1 MKDATKRNFQHAEI
15 LETVTR
21 TVVPEGMIKT
31 PEGNVIPV
39 PTRNRRGRKG
49 SRKGSHP
56 LRDIRLSRD
65 MTLEELAEVS
75 GLSPSYLS
83 RLESGSRRLNVD
95 TINRLSDALRCEPSD
110 LLSPT
115 DSWIN
120 KGGVAGYSLH
130 SAQTLMQTRGGQNRP
145 TAHNSSYAAL
155 SNQQIPLYETSIKT
169 GQVDFSTPMCHIP
182 APSEIAGVPGAFAFT
197 VADHTMEPR
206 FYRGDRVLVH
216 PGKPLSPRATALVVT
231 NDNKVILGEFVAWRH
246 LSEIDDKLMA
256 ANDSESISVAQTEDD
271 YILELKHHKAM
282 DPMNMTHGS
291 NASHGQVFI
300 NHSDIASISRVIGM
314 VEA

>member
-1 MKDATKRNFQHAEI
+1 MKESVKAYQRADI

-21 TVVPEGMIKT
+21 TVIPEGMIKT

-49 SRKGSHP
+49 SRVGSHP

-120 KGGVAGYSLH
+120 KGGVAGYSLQ
-130 SAQTLMQTRGGQNRP
+130 SAQNLMHARGGQYRSAMTQNAS
-145 TAHNSSYAAL
+145 TFAAL
-155 SNQQIPLYETSIKT
+155 TNQQIPLYETDIKT
-169 GQVDFSTPMCHIP
+169 GLVDFSAPVCQIP
-182 APSEIAGVPGAFAFT
+182 APSEIAGVPGAFAYT

-206 FYRGDRVLVH
+206 FYRGDRLLVH
-216 PGKPLSPRATALVVT
+216 PGKPLSPRATAMVVT
-231 NDNKVILGEFVAWRH
+231 TDNRVILGEFVAWRH
-246 LSEIDDKLMA
+246 QSEIDGRLAA
-256 ANDSESISVAQTEDD
+256 ANDTDPQAEDE
-271 YILELKHHKAM
+271 YVLELKRYKNENPSDYARREG
-282 DPMNMTHGS
+282 DAPL
-291 NASHGQVFI
+291 GQVLL

>member
-1 MKDATKRNFQHAEI
+1 MKDTSKAYQRADI

-39 PTRNRRGRKG
+39 PSRNRRGRKG
-49 SRKGSHP
+49 SRTSSHP

-120 KGGVAGYSLH
+120 KGGVAGFSLQ
-130 SAQTLMQTRGGQNRP
+130 SAQTLMHARGGQYRP
-145 TAHNSSYAAL
+145 TLMQNASAFGAL
-155 SNQQIPLYETSIKT
+155 SNQQIPLYETNIKT
-169 GQVDFSTPMCHIP
+169 GTVDFSNPICNIP

-197 VADHTMEPR
+197 VDDHTMEPR
-206 FYRGDRVLVH
+206 FYRGDRLLVH

-231 NDNKVILGEFVAWRH
+231 TDNRVVIGEFIAWRH
-246 LSEIDDKLMA
+246 QSELDPKLAA
-256 ANDSESISVAQTEDD
+256 ANDSGARTEDE
-271 YILELKHHKAM
+271 YVLELRRYKNDNPNDYGRRAG
-282 DPMNMTHGS
+282 DPPL
-291 NASHGQVFI
+291 GQVLL
-300 NHSDIASISRVIGM
+300 NHSEIQSISRVIGM

>member
-1 MKDATKRNFQHAEI
+1 
-15 LETVTR
+15 VTR

-31 PEGNVIPV
+31 PEGNIIPV

-56 LRDIRLSRD
+56 LRDLRLSRD

-95 TINRLSDALRCEPSD
+95 TINRLADALRCDPSD

-115 DSWIN
+115 DSWAN
-120 KGGVAGYSLH
+120 KGGVSGYSLN
-130 SAQTLMQTRGGQNRP
+130 SAQTLMQSRGGQYRNP
-145 TAHNSSYAAL
+145 SGQNSSAYAAL
-155 SNQQIPLYETSIKT
+155 ANQQIPLYETSLKT
-169 GQVDFSTPMCHIP
+169 GTVDFSSPMCHIP

-206 FYRGDRVLVH
+206 FYRGDRLLVH
-216 PGKPLSPRATALVVT
+216 PGKPLSPRATALVIT
-231 NDNKVILGEFVAWRH
+231 NDNRVILGEFVAWRH
-246 LSEIDDKLMA
+246 LSELDEGYVA
-256 ANDSESISVAQTEDD
+256 ANDSGRATEDE
-271 YILELKHHKAM
+271 YILEIKQYKNQ
-282 DPMNMTHGS
+282 DPGNFSRRDGDAPM
-291 NASHGQVFI
+291 GQVLL
-300 NHSDIASISRVIGM
+300 NHNEISSIARVIGM
-314 VEA
+314 IEA

>member
-1 MKDATKRNFQHAEI
+1 MKDTSKKFQHAEI

-21 TVVPEGMIKT
+21 TVIPEGMIKT

-56 LRDIRLSRD
+56 LRDLRLSRD

-95 TINRLSDALRCEPSD
+95 TINKLSDALRCEPSD

-120 KGGVAGYSLH
+120 KGGVAGYSLQ
-130 SAQTLMQTRGGQNRP
+130 SAQTLMQARGGQHKAMTSN
-145 TAHNSSYAAL
+145 ASAYAAL
-155 SNQQIPLYETSIKT
+155 TNQQIPLYETNLKT
-169 GQVDFSTPMCHIP
+169 GQVDFNTPMCNIP

-206 FYRGDRVLVH
+206 FYRGDRLLVH
-216 PGKPLSPRATALVVT
+216 PGKPLSPRATAMVVT
-231 NDNKVILGEFVAWRH
+231 TDSRVILGEFVAWRH
-246 LSEIDDKLMA
+246 LSELEGIQEA
-256 ANDSESISVAQTEDD
+256 ANDSGRHGEDE
-271 YILELKHHKAM
+271 YILELKQYRNENPVNFSRREGDA
-282 DPMNMTHGS
+282 PL
-291 NASHGQVFI
+291 GQVLL
-300 NHSDIASISRVIGM
+300 NHNEISSIARVIGM